1 MQCPF
6 SQINNSTL
14 PNEAEMDYSDYLQL
28 EKILNS
34 QKMLSDVPEEMLF
47 IIQHQTSELWM
58 KLLLHEL
65 MGAVSFIRE
74 DKIAQ
79 ALNSLSRTNTILTH
93 LIHAWEVMATLSP
106 VDFLAMRE
114 VLGSASG
121 MQSSQ
126 FREIEFLLGN
136 KNRHYLADYRKNQ
149 GAVRA
154 LQIRLEEPSLY
165 DEVIELLKRSAVFS
179 PTNASYGAE
188 MVEQIWIRIY
198 QQREEYWSLYE
209 LGEKLV
215 DIAESFR
222 RWRFQHVS
230 IVERIIGNRPGSG
243 GTSGVNYLR
252 STLNTSLFPELY
264 HMRTQLQPV

>member
-14 PNEAEMDYSDYLQL
+14 PDETEMDYSDYLQL
-28 EKILNS
+28 DRILNS
-34 QKMLSDVPEEMLF
+34 QKMLSDVPDEMLF

-65 MGAVSFIRE
+65 MGAVRFIRE
-74 DKIAQ
+74 DKIAR
-79 ALNSLSRTNTILTH
+79 ALSSLSRTNTIMMH
-93 LIHAWEVMATLSP
+93 LVQAWEVLATLSP

-121 MQSSQ
+121 KQSSQ

-136 KNRHYLADYRKNQ
+136 KNSHYLADYRKNQ
-149 GAVRA
+149 GAVCA

-165 DEVIELLKRSAVFS
+165 DEVIRLLERSMES
-179 PTNASYGAE
+179 STTDASCGTTV
-188 MVEQIWIRIY
+188 VEQIWLRIY
-198 QQREEYWSLYE
+198 QQRDQYWSLYE

-215 DIAESFR
+215 DISESFR
-222 RWRFQHVS
+222 SWRFQHVS
-230 IVERIIGNRPGSG
+230 IVERVIGNRPGSG

-252 STLNTSLFPELY
+252 STLNTPLFPELY
-264 HMRTQLQPV
+264 LMRTQLQPV